1 MVDLLA
7 IIKRYPVCEIWGIWK
22 KNVIIYYIDKV
33 MAKSNLFTV
42 SMSFLENFKSSFFI
56 MRSDWKKILSP
67 RLSKKQDSNL
77 ILII

>member
-1 MVDLLA
+1 
-7 IIKRYPVCEIWGIWK
+7 
-22 KNVIIYYIDKV
+22 